1 MVKINI
7 RYDDVNDDV
16 DIVAI
21 PAEIINILDEIV
33 HAFLE
38 WLPSAP
44 LNDSDYWVFIGEKR
58 VSNCETEGFVK
69 WLNNN
74 YCTDDKKAFI
84 VCQHTNYQPEYKSIE
99 F

>member
-7 RYDDVNDDV
+7 RYDGVDDDV

-21 PAEIINILDEIV
+21 PSEIISTLDEIV
-33 HAFLE
+33 QAFLN
-38 WLPSAP
+38 WLPTAP
-44 LNDSDYWVFIGEKR
+44 LDDPDYWVFTREKR
-58 VSNCETEGFVK
+58 ISNLETVGFIK

-74 YCTDDKKAFI
+74 YCTGSKKAVI
-84 VCQHTNYQPEYKSIE
+84 VCQHTDYQPQYKSIE

>member
-1 MVKINI
+1 MIKINI

-16 DIVAI
+16 DIIAV
-21 PAEIINILDEIV
+21 PTEISNNLDKIV
-33 HAFLE
+33 RDFLE
-38 WLPSAP
+38 WLPTAP

-74 YCTDDKKAFI
+74 YCANQENAVI
-84 VCQHTNYQPEYKSIE
+84 VCQHTNYHPEYKSIE